1 MKVDERRKQIRKIL
15 ENADGY
21 LTVSEIAAKVNYSVR
36 TVHNDLDVLEKNGL
50 ILSKKS
56 GVGVKLV
63 RDDFSENDSEEEQI
77 TAERRRLDLI
87 RILLI
92 DEKKITYQEI
102 ADRYYVS
109 VSSVVN
115 DVKVIREMFRGPD
128 MIAIES
134 SDVGTRFAGT
144 NEQWFKSLS
153 EFNRYLIGKENIGFE
168 ALAESKFLA
177 DFYDEKTLLVCRNLI
192 DSFHE
197 YRLAEEAYYYK
208 ENLFASIL
216 ALTWRIEK
224 GHHVL
229 LGQKEFNASKVMEMT
244 NYFVASDLLRMERD
258 RFGKMFQYSTDDVI
272 TLSII
277 LSANKVRFSKSTTVV
292 NKDVF
297 EIADQLIQS
306 MEKILSI
313 SLSDDEELRESLLNH
328 IGPLLFRLEHGIR
341 IVNPMME
348 DIKSEFRNM
357 FNLTWLAVENIADA
371 RFRKIS
377 DDEVGFLMLYFQN
390 AVEEKRI
397 SRRIL
402 IVCPNGVVASNIIA
416 NRIEGV
422 LPKLD
427 IIEVSSIDKA
437 KQYDLSEFSFVVT
450 TVDIPQLSIPVVK
463 VSMLVSEEDLRK
475 IQRIYESVK
484 NTEGESEKNGN
495 QFREFLPVDNIYF
508 SREECTRE
516 EVIDRV
522 CTDLESRGYTEKEF
536 RSALLA
542 REANGGTDTPYGGAI
557 PHGAVKYVNQTAL
570 AVWVSRKAIRWTN
583 YRVNVVVFLALS
595 EKDIKRSRQI
605 INAVSELVMN
615 KSNVQKLAAADSLDE
630 VVREIYKGSLHD

>member
-1 MKVDERRKQIRKIL
+1 M
-15 ENADGY
+15 
-21 LTVSEIAAKVNYSVR
+21 
-36 TVHNDLDVLEKNGL
+36 
-50 ILSKKS
+50 
-56 GVGVKLV
+56 
-63 RDDFSENDSEEEQI
+63 I
-77 TAERRRLDLI
+77 T
-87 RILLI
+87 
-92 DEKKITYQEI
+92 
-102 ADRYYVS
+102 
-109 VSSVVN
+109 
-115 DVKVIREMFRGPD
+115 
-128 MIAIES
+128 IES
-134 SDVGTRFAGT
+134 SDVGTRFSGT
-144 NEQWFKSLS
+144 EEQWFKSLS
-153 EFNRYLIGKENIGFE
+153 EFIRSLIGRENLGFE
-168 ALAESKFLA
+168 TLAESKFLS
-177 DFYDEKTLLVCRNLI
+177 DFFDEKTLLVCRNLI

-197 YRLAEEAYYYK
+197 YRLAEEANYYK

-216 ALTWRIEK
+216 ALTWRIEQ

-229 LGQKEFNASKVMEMT
+229 LEQKEFNASKVMEMT
-244 NYFVASDLLRMERD
+244 NYFVAGDLLSMERD
-258 RFGKMFQYSTDDVI
+258 QIGESFRYSTDDVI

-292 NKDVF
+292 NQDVS
-297 EIADQLIQS
+297 EIADQLIQN
-306 MEKILSI
+306 MESILSI
-313 SLSDDEELRESLLNH
+313 TLSDDEELRESLLNH

-341 IVNPMME
+341 IANPMIE

-357 FNLTWLAVENIADA
+357 FDLTWLAVETISDV

-484 NTEGESEKNGN
+484 NNEEESGKGEKI
-495 QFREFLPVDNIYF
+495 FREFLPVNNIYF
-508 SREECTRE
+508 SRNECTRE

-522 CTDLESRGYTEKEF
+522 CTDLESRGYTQKEF

-542 REANGGTDTPYGGAI
+542 REATGGTDTPYGGAI

-570 AVWVSRKAIRWTN
+570 AIWITN
-583 YRVNVVVFLALS
+583 YKVNVAVFLALS
-595 EKDIKRSRQI
+595 EKDIRRSRQI

-615 KSNVQKLAAADSLDE
+615 KNNIQKLAASDSMDE